1 MRRMRIAVVVAAA
14 LALAAAAAAA
24 APKGKAGPTKLTV
37 WVGWSSATHE
47 LKSFKSLVAEYDAK
61 HSEVQVDVVGNINDD
76 KILAAIRGG
85 NAPDVVSSFTPSN
98 VGSFCTSGA
107 WIDLAPYLNKDHINV
122 DIFPKATQYYTQY
135 AGKRCA
141 LPLLADTFG
150 LYYNRTLFKKAGL
163 TRPPKTMSELAAY
176 AKKLTQKNADG
187 SLKVVGYTP
196 FSGFY
201 DGAPVKAIRNA
212 QSWGAQFM
220 DAKGHSILGSDPAW
234 AKALKWQKN
243 LIDWYGYSKLV
254 RFQAGLGDEFS
265 ASNAFELGKLAMA
278 EDGEWRVAFI
288 QNEHPGLQYGTAP
301 MPVADDHP
309 QLYGSGYING
319 TIIGIPKGVKHGD
332 QAWALV
338 KYLTTNSHFLA
349 QFSNEIRNV
358 PTTKAS
364 LTSPEI
370 KPDPHF
376 ATFLKIFG
384 NPKSTT
390 SPITAVGAAYQDLIE
405 NFVVKYQA
413 GHAKDLVGGLK
424 NVDKQIDAQLA
435 QAKKGG
441 RVP

>member
-1 MRRMRIAVVVAAA
+1 MRRMRIAVVLAAA

-24 APKGKAGPTKLTV
+24 APKGKAAPTKLTI
-37 WVGWSSATHE
+37 WVGWSPATHE
-47 LKSFKSLVAEYDAK
+47 LNAFKKLVTEYDAK
-61 HSEVQVDVVGNINDD
+61 HPEVQISVVGNINDD

-85 NAPDVVSSFTPSN
+85 NAPDVVSSFTSSN

-107 WIDLAPYLNKDHINV
+107 WIDLTSYLKKDHINV

-150 LYYNRTLFKKAGL
+150 LYYNTKLFKQAGI
-163 TRPPKTMSELAAY
+163 TRPPRTMSELAAD
-176 AKKLTQKNADG
+176 AKKLTQKNSDG
-187 SLKVVGYTP
+187 SFKVVGYTP

-212 QSWGAQFM
+212 TLWGARFV
-220 DAKGHSILGSDPAW
+220 DAKGHSVLGTDPGW
-234 AKALKWQKN
+234 ARSLKWQKN

-254 RFQAGLGDEFS
+254 RFQSGLGDEFS
-265 ASNAFELGKLAMA
+265 ASNAFELGKLAMV

-288 QNEHPGLQYGTAP
+288 QNEHPELQYATAP
-301 MPVADDHP
+301 LPVADDHP
-309 QLYGSGYING
+309 ELYGSGYING
-319 TIIGIPKGVKHGD
+319 TIIGIPKGGHHGD

-338 KYLTTNSHFLA
+338 KYLTTDTHFLA

-358 PTTKAS
+358 PTTRAS

-376 ATFLKIFG
+376 ATFLKIFA

-390 SPITAVGAAYQDLIE
+390 SPITAVGAAYQDLIQS
-405 NFVVKYQA
+405 FVVKYQA
-413 GHAKDLVGGLK
+413 GHVADLVGGLK

-441 RVP
+441 SVP